1 MTRFDK
7 PAMGAIGKLAT
18 TGDLRKTAEREVAKI
33 TSPILEKLTQLERR
47 VEEIGR
53 QPVPPP
59 MLRKVIAEPAADPGY
74 DAIAGLLEKAARA
87 GLGREFDDAA
97 SQLRR
102 RCDSAP
108 AMAAASAID
117 HQNFRGWK

>member
-1 MTRFDK
+1 MSRPLQKLIIAADVRK
-7 PAMGAIGKLAT
+7 GAEPIFAAL
-18 TGDLRKTAEREVAKI
+18 ER
-33 TSPILEKLTQLERR
+33 LEKR
-47 VEEIGR
+47 VKEIAVAV
-53 QPVPPP
+53 QPVRPEI
-59 MLRKVIAEPAADPGY
+59 MRRAEPAPANDPNYVAVAD
-74 DAIAGLLEKAARA
+74 LLEKAARA

-97 SQLRR
+97 SILRR